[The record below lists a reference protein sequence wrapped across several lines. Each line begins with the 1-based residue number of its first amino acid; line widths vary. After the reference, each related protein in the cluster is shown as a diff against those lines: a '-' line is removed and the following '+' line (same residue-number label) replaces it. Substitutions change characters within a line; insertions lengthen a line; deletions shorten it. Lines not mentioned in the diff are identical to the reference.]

1 MTDLKDDHDQA
12 ENDFRSSLPG
22 RLRKALTVVDMD
34 HAALELLRFLN
45 EQVLREQELF
55 WLRFYAFATLHA
67 GAFVLATSSS
77 VTRPKVVALFGAL
90 LAVVWVLVQWLSLRY
105 ADRAKPD
112 YNALRQALGILW
124 PHEEGYI
131 LNTGADSQ
139 SRLSTRV
146 LRERRASSTDLGF
159 WVAAIVLAC
168 WIAALFLL
176 KNNA

>member
-1 MTDLKDDHDQA
+1 M
-12 ENDFRSSLPG
+12 
-22 RLRKALTVVDMD
+22 VDTD

-77 VTRPKVVALFGAL
+77 VTRPRVVAIFGAL

-105 ADRAKPD
+105 ADRSKPD
-112 YNALRQALGILW
+112 YNELRQKIGILW
-124 PHEEGYI
+124 PHEEGNI
-131 LNTGADSQ
+131 VKTDAGVKTN
-139 SRLSTRV
+139 LSTRL
-146 LRERRASSTDLGF
+146 LRARRASSTDLGF
-159 WVAAIVLAC
+159 WVAAIVFAC

-176 KNNA
+176 KNHA